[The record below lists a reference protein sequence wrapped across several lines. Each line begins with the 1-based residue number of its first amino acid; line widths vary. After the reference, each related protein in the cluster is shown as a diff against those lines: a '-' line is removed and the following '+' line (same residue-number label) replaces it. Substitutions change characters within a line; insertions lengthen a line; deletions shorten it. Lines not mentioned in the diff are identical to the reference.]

1 MSGGPFFTFLN
12 ERVSNSTAPVGV
24 SVSLPSAGTR
34 LWCQHH
40 RGARLISAASGCELR
55 NPYTI
60 KTLLSATFTAP
71 RDGAFTACPVCYRAL
86 WGGSLRPFYPKTPTS
101 GSRFPWAA
109 AQRRGK
115 GGLRE
120 PDCRPGSDRSPA
132 QPRPRQRSG
141 APQTAFPGRPRSA
154 APGWKAFTTPP
165 VVPRRRRSAESEA
178 GGGAVPAGSRSP
190 RRRWAA
196 RRRGGVAAGGC
207 G

>member
-154 APGWKAFTTPP
+154 VGGVGSVSPPHPGRHLFGDRALCRGDVGTAERQRRVLPSRDFPP
-165 VVPRRRRSAESEA
+165 A
-178 GGGAVPAGSRSP
+178 AGSP
-190 RRRWAA
+190 QAD
-196 RRRGGVAAGGC
+196 G
-207 G
+207 